1 MSLRDEIKSAI
12 KIILKMNDKIFISHS
27 EQDTLNLG
35 RELGKNILPG
45 VTVLLY
51 GDLGTG
57 KTVLVRGV
65 GEAMKISGVRSPSFT
80 LINEYSSPSGI
91 FLIHSDLYRLD
102 ENGVYAL
109 GLEEF
114 AGASDSVLFIEWPER
129 WTNPPVN
136 DVIKIFLKAS
146 NKNEREIKISASGLK
161 AEEIVRGISNEG

>member
-1 MSLRDEIKSAI
+1 
-12 KIILKMNDKIFISHS
+12 MNDFSKILISHS
-27 EQDTLNLG
+27 ESETLNLG
-35 RELGKNILPG
+35 RTIGEKILPG

-51 GDLGTG
+51 GNLGTG

-80 LINEYSSPSGI
+80 LINEYESPQGI

-102 ENGVYAL
+102 ENGVFAL

-129 WTNPPVN
+129 WKNLPVN
-136 DVIKIFLKAS
+136 DVIKIFFKAL
-146 NKNEREIKISASGLK
+146 NEDEREIKISASGLK
-161 AEEIVRGISNEG
+161 AQEVLKQL